1 MRHEEHNIQVNFVKW
16 FRIKY
21 KKNLIFSIPNG
32 GKRGILE
39 AVRLKKEGVVAGIPD
54 IQVLLNNV
62 SLFIE
67 LKTRTGK
74 LSVKQKETISLMESL
89 DHNIIVCY
97 GFDDAVKKTVIAM
110 DKIKEKLNN
119 AR

>member
-1 MRHEEHNIQVNFVKW
+1 MKHEEHTIQVNFVKW

-21 KKNLIFSIPNG
+21 KKYFIFAIPNG
-32 GKRGILE
+32 GKRGMLE

-54 IQVLLNNV
+54 IQVSINNGN
-62 SLFIE
+62 SIFIE

-89 DHNIIVCY
+89 GHNIIVCY
-97 GFDDAVKKTVIAM
+97 GFDDAVKKTTKAIEIMKGAV
-110 DKIKEKLNN
+110 K
-119 AR
+119 